1 MAFALV
7 WADGDSVTNRN
18 EAYAF
23 ASCSGCRTVAVAFQV
38 VLVVGDAHVTI
49 PQNLSG
55 AVNYSCARCVTYAL
69 AQQLVLTVPGDLS
82 PAARQRLESL
92 WQQIETFSSGIQG
105 VPLDQIRDRL
115 LAFEDQIRTLVVDEA
130 SAGPGAT
137 PTSPTTPGATG
148 TETPGGGMGTST
160 PTLGAGP
167 GPVPPSQT
175 GSDDPTPTDG
185 AARPAPSTTAPVS
198 EPPTTTPP
206 GSAPP
211 STTPSAS
218 PSTAEPSADVTP

>member
-7 WADGDSVTNRN
+7 WADGDRVTNRN

-23 ASCSGCRTVAVAFQV
+23 ASCSGCRTVAIAFQV
-38 VLVVGDAHVTI
+38 VLVVGDANVAI

-115 LAFEDQIRTLVVDEA
+115 LAFEDQIRNLVVAEA
-130 SAGPGAT
+130 SPGAT
-137 PTSPTTPGATG
+137 PPTTPGAAG
-148 TETPGGGMGTST
+148 TEAPGAETGTST

-175 GSDDPTPTDG
+175 GSDDPTPTAG
-185 AARPAPSTTAPVS
+185 VAGPVPSTTAPTS
-198 EPPTTTPP
+198 APPTTTSPT
-206 GSAPP
+206 SAT
-211 STTPSAS
+211 STSSAS
-218 PSTAEPSADVTP
+218 PSSAEPSADVTP